1 MHELKALGVGLAI
14 DDFGTGYSSL
24 AYLERFPIDVLK
36 IDKSFVDRIGST
48 GTDAPSE
55 SPLAAA
61 VLGIGRAA
69 NWVGPRETKTVV
81 VTNPAGP
88 SAPAV
93 VRSSASPLP
102 AGRFDPARLYAERAS
117 GVVTIFSFFGSVSSP
132 AAEAAQGSGFVVSP
146 QGYVL
151 TNSHVITNAGE
162 GDPVKAAD
170 NVYIEFSDH
179 DRIPAKVVGWDVF
192 DDVGLLKVDPS
203 QHSLVVV
210 PLGKSSKVVVGQ
222 PVAAIGTP
230 FGNENS
236 LAVGV
241 VSAVHRSIS
250 SLTSKY
256 NLVDAIQTDAPI
268 THGNSGGPLFDAR
281 GRVIG
286 INAQIRTQSTGNDS
300 GVGFAVAIDSA
311 KRSMAQLIRTG
322 GVSYACVGIQTEDLT
337 PSLARRLGYPVEHGA
352 IVDETL
358 SGTPGDRAGFR
369 TGGGTIQFEGQ
380 TVRKGADVIV
390 AIDGHAIDSADDVVR
405 YVSERL
411 QPGERATFTV
421 IRDGRRQD
429 VRLTLAAR
437 PCGV

>member
-1 MHELKALGVGLAI
+1 MRLGPFVAVAIVSALLGAG
-14 DDFGTGYSSL
+14 
-24 AYLERFPIDVLK
+24 
-36 IDKSFVDRIGST
+36 
-48 GTDAPSE
+48 
-55 SPLAAA
+55 A

-69 NWVGPRETKTVV
+69 NWIGPRETKTVV
-81 VTNPAGP
+81 VDRGAGTA
-88 SAPAV
+88 APAAV
-93 VRSSASPLP
+93 NAPATPLP
-102 AGRFDPARLYAERAS
+102 ATRFNPAKLYAERSS
-117 GVVTIFSFFGSVSSP
+117 GVVTIFSFFGSPSSP
-132 AAEAAQGSGFVVSP
+132 SSDAAQGSGFVVSP
-146 QGYVL
+146 AGYIL

-162 GDPVKAAD
+162 LPSVDATVKAAD
-170 NVYIEFSDH
+170 NVYVEFSDH

-203 QHSLVVV
+203 QHALVVV
-210 PLGKSSKVVVGQ
+210 PLGNSSKVLVGQ
-222 PVAAIGTP
+222 PVAAIGSP

-286 INAQIRTQSTGNDS
+286 INAQIRSQSSGNDS

-311 KRSMAQLIRTG
+311 KRSMAQLIANGQVT
-322 GVSYACVGIQTEDLT
+322 YACVGIQTEDLT

-358 SGTPGDRAGFR
+358 PGTPGERAGFR
-369 TGGGTIQFEGQ
+369 TGAGTIQFEGQ

-411 QPGERATFTV
+411 RPGEQATFTV
-421 IRDGRRQD
+421 IRSGRRHD
-429 VRLTLAAR
+429 LRVTLAAR